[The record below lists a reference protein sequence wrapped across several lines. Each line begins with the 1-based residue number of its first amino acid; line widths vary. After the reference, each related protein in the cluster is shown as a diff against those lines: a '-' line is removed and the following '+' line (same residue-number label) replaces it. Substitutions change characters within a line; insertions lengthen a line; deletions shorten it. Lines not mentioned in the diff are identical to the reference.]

1 MNFDLHH
8 LSFLYRYDLLIRKK
22 NIVITDKYC
31 LYLSKYEHQIQT
43 NEKLKT
49 MHITYIRRSS
59 KILLKLIFRFSQLIV
74 IF

>member
-31 LYLSKYEHQIQT
+31 LYLLKYEHQIQT

-49 MHITYIRRSS
+49 MHIT
-59 KILLKLIFRFSQLIV
+59 
-74 IF
+74 